1 MSGDASR
8 PEDCAIRISAA
19 LSVDVTHAATPQI
32 LAALI
37 SFAAA
42 EDAAARAART
52 ASATITN
59 FRMIPPGST
68 VFLHRSVRA
77 RSHTI
82 TTVLDPKVFKAYDVR
97 GIYPEELDE
106 AGAHAIGR
114 AYVQEFEP
122 RRMGVGR
129 DMRLSAP
136 AMADAVM
143 RGAAEAGADV
153 LDLGMVG
160 TEMLYFAVG
169 QLGLDGG
176 IAVTASHN
184 PKEYTGM
191 KIVRRGALP
200 VGGDSGLLD
209 IRTRALSPGDR
220 SKGRSPG
227 HARKE
232 DIWPRW
238 VDAVLSFVD
247 AENVEPLRVVIDAA
261 DGMAGV
267 MSPP

>member
-42 EDAAARAART
+42 EDAAA
-52 ASATITN
+52 
-59 FRMIPPGST
+59 G
-68 VFLHRSVRA
+68 L
-77 RSHTI
+77 
-82 TTVLDPKVFKAYDVR
+82 
-97 GIYPEELDE
+97 G
-106 AGAHAIGR
+106 
-114 AYVQEFEP
+114 
-122 RRMGVGR
+122 
-129 DMRLSAP
+129 
-136 AMADAVM
+136 
-143 RGAAEAGADV
+143 
-153 LDLGMVG
+153 LGMVG

-209 IRTRALSPGDR
+209 IRTRAMGDGGGGRAGTPGT
-220 SKGRSPG
+220 
-227 HARKE
+227 
-232 DIWPRW
+232 
-238 VDAVLSFVD
+238 
-247 AENVEPLRVVIDAA
+247 
-261 DGMAGV
+261 
-267 MSPP
+267 